1 MMTESVS
8 RVNVLRRMDALALR
22 LRRSSKSRLTLSLSD
37 PRQLIGS
44 RQVALEVV
52 RLLREVV
59 SGAKFSSFPQ
69 LVEHLN
75 EIGHMLQDAG
85 PKEAAQQ
92 ERRTGLRYGHVE
104 SSQGDEIHNLTRD
117 YHLRHMH
124 SRSQLVIT
132 NMTRRIIMLISEE
145 YATAL
150 SNVLADA
157 TTSSS
162 PATSMSIPPT
172 PALGPESNANI
183 SFFNERDLSGPSRS
197 GRQGSMLGSMFDL
210 LGHKPASPST
220 SAWGSAGLAS
230 PALATTSAFAASQ
243 PLSALSTPN
252 SSRNASPTTS
262 PSASIILQRPVLSLR
277 APSLATPPLPHVQIA
292 LEDDFSKKSFS
303 LKPVFIEA
311 IQELMDEV
319 EFTYRSVGEQS
330 IDHIHSGETI
340 LTLGHSQTVL
350 SFLKAASRK
359 RKFTVLVA
367 ETAPSYSGRQTAL
380 ALSQYGIPTILIPD
394 SNIFALLPRCS
405 KVLLGPHLVLADGA
419 LLSIAGSLP
428 LALAAN
434 RMRVPVVIVG
444 GMFKFSPVYLGE
456 ADWGIRDLGSPQ
468 EVLEPSDAKKA
479 TPTSRVGGEDEGDE
493 TEVLNPYYDVVPA
506 ELVSLYITNLGGH
519 PSSLLYRLLNETYAG
534 ATT

>member
-1 MMTESVS
+1 MAFPMTTESVS
-8 RVNVLRRMDALALR
+8 RVNVWRKMDALALR
-22 LRRSSKSRLTLSLSD
+22 LRR
-37 PRQLIGS
+37 RQLIGS

-59 SGAKFSSFPQ
+59 SAAKFSTFPQ
-69 LVEHLN
+69 LVQHLN
-75 EIGHMLQDAG
+75 EIGRMLQDAG
-85 PKEAAQQ
+85 PKE
-92 ERRTGLRYGHVE
+92 
-104 SSQGDEIHNLTRD
+104 
-117 YHLRHMH
+117 
-124 SRSQLVIT
+124 LVIT

-150 SNVLADA
+150 SNFLADA
-157 TTSSS
+157 TSSSS
-162 PATSMSIPPT
+162 PATPMSIPPT
-172 PALGPESNANI
+172 PALGPESSANV
-183 SFFNERDLSGPSRS
+183 SFFNERDLSGASRG

-230 PALATTSAFAASQ
+230 PGLATTSAFAASQ
-243 PLSALSTPN
+243 PLSALSTPT
-252 SSRNASPTTS
+252 SSKNASPTTS
-262 PSASIILQRPVLSLR
+262 PSASVILQRPFLSLR
-277 APSLATPPLPHVQIA
+277 APSLATQPLPHVQIA

-380 ALSQYGIPTILIPD
+380 ALSQHGIPTILIPD

-468 EVLEPSDAKKA
+468 EVLDASDAKKKM
-479 TPTSRVGGEDEGDE
+479 PTSTVGGEDAGDE

-519 PSSLLYRLLNETYAG
+519 PSSLLYRLLNETYGG
-534 ATT
+534 AIA